1 MKKIVREVEN
11 EGLMKLMGQKV
22 LLMCANYFYT
32 GVLIGVNR
40 KFVLLE
46 DPAIVY
52 DTGAWSNKTY
62 ADEQKLGTKEHY
74 VMLSAIESFGLA
86 K

>member
-22 LLMCANYFYT
+22 TLLCANYFYT
-32 GVLIGVNR
+32 GVLVGVNR
-40 KFVLLE
+40 KCVLLE

-52 DTGAWSNKTY
+52 ETGEWSATKY
-62 ADEQKLGTKEHY
+62 KDEQKLGYKEWY
-74 VMLSAIESFGLA
+74 VMLSAIESFGPS